1 MYLLHYTENW
11 RNMVWPGSLDEM
23 EVFQNPPMVT
33 YRRAPNLR
41 DKLIRTRIP
50 DPPRMRS
57 KRLIPGMKPCGLNCP
72 TRPYIEPGTI
82 IQSSITSKKI
92 EINGTFNCKTRNVV
106 YCIKCERVRE
116 HIGYIRNLHTNQHT
130 GEHYYLHGHEL

>member
-1 MYLLHYTENW
+1 
-11 RNMVWPGSLDEM
+11 MVWPGSLDEM

-57 KRLIPGMKPCGLNCP
+57 KRLIPGMKPCGLN
-72 TRPYIEPGTI
+72 
-82 IQSSITSKKI
+82 
-92 EINGTFNCKTRNVV
+92 
-106 YCIKCERVRE
+106 
-116 HIGYIRNLHTNQHT
+116 
-130 GEHYYLHGHEL
+130 